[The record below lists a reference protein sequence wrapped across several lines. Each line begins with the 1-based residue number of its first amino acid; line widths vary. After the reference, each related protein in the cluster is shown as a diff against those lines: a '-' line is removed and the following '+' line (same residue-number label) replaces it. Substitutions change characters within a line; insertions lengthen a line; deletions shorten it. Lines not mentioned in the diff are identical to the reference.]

1 MHPLA
6 SGFHSDSDILILIP
20 EERMLLTG
28 DVFWG
33 GNLPAVYLGAS
44 YVALEVVG
52 LFVEQLGLPE
62 WVFIGTVALL
72 LIGLP
77 IVLATAFVQKGWRST
92 PQSETPSSLIEQ
104 SGERRTGGKPTG
116 AAAGVRGLLSW
127 RNAILG
133 GVSAF
138 ALWGVIAAGWLLPHR
153 SSADPGG
160 ALPAETASSTAAIA
174 VLPFAYQGAEEFG
187 YLGEGIVDLLSTK
200 LDGAGELRSVDP
212 RAVLSFV
219 SREQMSSL
227 DPVSGRRVAESFAAG
242 RFVLGSI
249 VEAGGR
255 LTIRASLYD
264 HSAGAVGEANAEGRA
279 EEVFEVVD
287 ELAAQLLAKFGTGPA
302 ARERRIA
309 AVSTSSLPALKAYL
323 EGERADRLGQYQSAV
338 GALQRA
344 VSIDTA
350 YALAYYRL
358 SVVAEYSTLAELAQQ
373 AAEKA
378 FHHAGR
384 LSDRDRRMLE
394 AFRAWRRGA
403 HREAERL
410 YRSLVG
416 SYPDEV
422 EAWFEL
428 GETLFHSNPFH
439 GYSFT
444 DAWGPFGRV
453 LHFDPDNTAAMYH
466 MARIAAFE
474 GRFAAMDSLILRHN
488 QLNPGG
494 DRELEML
501 ALQAFAKRDASA
513 ADVVVARLRQA
524 SDVTLAFAVW
534 DVATWTDNVD
544 GALRLL
550 GLMVDASRSLEV
562 RTAGHAWRA
571 HAHLAR
577 GHWDAA
583 QHELDELA
591 ALNPAE
597 ALEYRALLN
606 AHPVLSVDP
615 AELSELRDRLQAL
628 DANAI
633 PASGNPSVF
642 FNAHDDLHP
651 VIREYL
657 LGALSARLGDYDR
670 AEAHAAALER
680 LGGPSYSGTTAPDLA
695 TGIRALALRERG
707 RSAEALATLD
717 GIGRE
722 VWYNVALASP
732 FYAQTLER
740 LLRAELL
747 FELARDDE
755 AARWYANVCQV
766 GPYEVAYRPV
776 AYLRLGQI
784 NERQGKPAEAVD
796 YYRRFVELWNDADP
810 ELRPMVQT
818 AQRAIEAL
826 SADSDGRR

>member
-1 MHPLA
+1 M
-6 SGFHSDSDILILIP
+6 
-20 EERMLLTG
+20 
-28 DVFWG
+28 
-33 GNLPAVYLGAS
+33 
-44 YVALEVVG
+44 
-52 LFVEQLGLPE
+52 
-62 WVFIGTVALL
+62 
-72 LIGLP
+72 
-77 IVLATAFVQKGWRST
+77 
-92 PQSETPSSLIEQ
+92 
-104 SGERRTGGKPTG
+104 
-116 AAAGVRGLLSW
+116 
-127 RNAILG
+127 
-133 GVSAF
+133 
-138 ALWGVIAAGWLLPHR
+138 
-153 SSADPGG
+153 
-160 ALPAETASSTAAIA
+160 PAESSTRAEAIV
-174 VLPFAYQGAEEFG
+174 VLPFAYQGAEEYG

-200 LDGAGELRSVDP
+200 LDGAGALRSVDP

-219 SREQMSSL
+219 GREQAEGL
-227 DPVSGRRVAESFAAG
+227 DPAGGRRIAESLAAG

-255 LTIRASLYD
+255 LTIRASLYE
-264 HSAGAVGEANAEGRA
+264 SGRTSEAAGEASAEGRA

-287 ELAAQLLAKFGTGPA
+287 DLAAQLLAELGTGPA
-302 ARERRIA
+302 ARTRRIA

-323 EGERADRLGQYQSAV
+323 DGERAFRLGQYQSAV

-378 FHHAGR
+378 VRHAGR
-384 LSDRDRRMLE
+384 LSERDRRMLE

-416 SYPDEV
+416 SYPDEI

-444 DAWGPFGRV
+444 EAWEPFGRV
-453 LHFDPDNTAAMYH
+453 LQLDPDNTAAMYH
-466 MARIAAFE
+466 MARVAAAE
-474 GRFAAMDSLILRHN
+474 QRFADMDSLILRHN
-488 QLNPGG
+488 ELNPGG

-501 ALQAFAKRDASA
+501 ALQAFARQSSKA
-513 ADVVVARLRQA
+513 ADEVVGRLQQA
-524 SDVTLAFAVW
+524 SDVTVAFAVW
-534 DVATWTDNVD
+534 DVATWTDNVE

-550 GLMVDASRSLEV
+550 GLMVDPTRSREV

-577 GHWDAA
+577 GHWGAA
-583 QHELDELA
+583 QRELEQLA
-591 ALNPAE
+591 AFNPAE

-606 AHPVLSVDP
+606 AHPFLSIEA
-615 AELSELRDRLQAL
+615 AEASRLRDRLEVL
-628 DANAI
+628 DPNAV

-642 FNAHDDLHP
+642 YSAHDDLHA
-651 VIREYL
+651 VMREYL
-657 LGALSARLGDYDR
+657 LGILSALLQDNDR
-670 AEAHAAALER
+670 AEMHAAALQE
-680 LGGPSYSGTTAPDLA
+680 LGGPTYSGTTASDLA
-695 TGIRALALRERG
+695 SGIRALALRESG
-707 RSAEALATLD
+707 RNAEALATLD

-740 LLRAELL
+740 MLRAEVL
-747 FELARDDE
+747 FDLGRDDE
-755 AARWYANVCQV
+755 AARWYANVPQV

-776 AYLRLGQI
+776 TYFRLGQI
-784 NERQGKPAEAVD
+784 YERQGKPVEALEN
-796 YYRRFVELWNDADP
+796 YRRFVELWEDADP
-810 ELRPMVQT
+810 ELQPRVD
-818 AQRAIEAL
+818 AARRAIDAL
-826 SADSDGRR
+826 SGEA

>member
-1 MHPLA
+1 MT
-6 SGFHSDSDILILIP
+6 GFHPQTWWDTLRRARLF
-20 EERMLLTG
+20 RVL
-28 DVFWG
+28 
-33 GNLPAVYLGAS
+33 AVYLGAS
-44 YVALEVVG
+44 YVALEAVG
-52 LFVEQLGLPE
+52 LFVEQLGLPD
-62 WVFIGTVALL
+62 WVFLGTVALL

-77 IVLATAFVQKGWRST
+77 IVLATAFVQKGLRSA
-92 PQSETPSSLIEQ
+92 QSNTTPSPDEQ
-104 SGERRTGGKPTG
+104 GGERSAG
-116 AAAGVRGLLSW
+116 AQPAGVSGGVRGLLSW

-133 GVSAF
+133 GVGAF
-138 ALWGVIAAGWLLPHR
+138 ALWGVIAAGWLLLNR
-153 SSADPGG
+153 SSADSGG
-160 ALPAETASSTAAIA
+160 DLPAETAASAAAIA
-174 VLPFAYQGAEEFG
+174 VLPFAYQGAEEYG

-212 RAVLSFV
+212 RAVLSVV
-219 SREQMSSL
+219 SREQLTGL
-227 DPVSGRRVAESFAAG
+227 DPSSGRRVAESLAAG

-264 HSAGAVGEANAEGRA
+264 RSRTTKAVGEASAEARA
-279 EEVFEVVD
+279 EDVFEAVD
-287 ELAAQLLAKFGTGPA
+287 ELAAQLLAGFGTGPA
-302 ARERRIA
+302 ARVRRIA

-323 EGERADRLGQYQSAV
+323 DGERAYRLGQYQSAV
-338 GALQRA
+338 GSLQRA

-358 SVVAEYSTLAELAQQ
+358 SVVAEYSTLAELAQE

-378 FHHAGR
+378 FGHAGR

-403 HREAERL
+403 HSEAQRL

-444 DAWGPFGRV
+444 EAWEPFGRV
-453 LHFDPDNTAAMYH
+453 LYFDPDNTAAMYH

-501 ALQAFAKRDASA
+501 ALQAFAKDDSSA
-513 ADVVVARLRQA
+513 AEAVLARLSQA
-524 SDVTLAFAVW
+524 SDVTVGFALWV
-534 DVATWTDNVD
+534 VATWTHNVD
-544 GALRLL
+544 GALSVL
-550 GLMVDASRSLEV
+550 GLMVDPSRSLEV

-577 GHWDAA
+577 GHWQAGQRDL
-583 QHELDELA
+583 QQLA

-597 ALEYRALLN
+597 ALEYRAILN
-606 AHPVLSVDP
+606 SHPFVSPDP
-615 AELSELRDRLQAL
+615 AELRLLRDRLEAL

-642 FNAHDDLHP
+642 FSAHDDLHP

-657 LGALSARLGDYDR
+657 LGVLSARLADYDR
-670 AEAHAAALER
+670 AAEHAAALEA
-680 LGGPSYSGTTAPDLA
+680 LGGPSYSGTTAADLA
-695 TGIRALALRERG
+695 TGIRALALHERG
-707 RSAEALATLD
+707 RSAEALAALD

-732 FYAQTLER
+732 FYAQTQER
-740 LLRAELL
+740 ILRAELL
-747 FELARDDE
+747 FELGRDDE
-755 AARWYANVCQV
+755 AARWYANVPHV

-776 AYLRLGQI
+776 AYLRLAQI
-784 NERQGKPAEAVD
+784 NQRQGKLDEALD
-796 YYRRFVELWNDADP
+796 YYQRFVELWQDADP
-810 ELRPMVQT
+810 ELQPRVQ
-818 AQRAIEAL
+818 AARQAIEAL
-826 SADSDGRR
+826 SGDGDV

>member
-1 MHPLA
+1 MAGVQPQTWWDTIRRARL
-6 SGFHSDSDILILIP
+6 FRVL
-20 EERMLLTG
+20 
-28 DVFWG
+28 
-33 GNLPAVYLGAS
+33 AVYLGAS

-62 WVFIGTVALL
+62 WVFLGTVVLL

-77 IVLATAFVQKGWRST
+77 VIVATAFVQKGRLSAAKSDATRS
-92 PQSETPSSLIEQ
+92 PEEQ
-104 SGERRTGGKPTG
+104 RRQRSASGQGTG
-116 AAAGVRGLLSW
+116 AAGGVRGLLSW

-133 GVSAF
+133 GVAAF
-138 ALWGVIAAGWLLPHR
+138 ALWGVIAAAWLLLAG
-153 SSADPGG
+153 SSSDSPDAMPV
-160 ALPAETASSTAAIA
+160 ETPPRAAAIA
-174 VLPFAYQGAEEFG
+174 VLPFAYQGAEEYE
-187 YLGEGIVDLLSTK
+187 YLGEGIVDLLSMK
-200 LDGAGELRSVDP
+200 LDGAGELRSADP

-219 SREQMSSL
+219 SRDQMGSL
-227 DPVSGRRVAESFAAG
+227 DPAGGRRVAENVDAG

-249 VEAGGR
+249 IEAGGR
-255 LTIRASLYD
+255 LTIRASVYD
-264 HSAGAVGEANAEGRA
+264 RSRSTEAVGEASAEGRA
-279 EEVFEVVD
+279 EDVFEVVD
-287 ELAAQLLAKFGTGPA
+287 ELAAQLLAEFGTGPA
-302 ARERRIA
+302 ARARRIA

-323 EGERADRLGQYQSAV
+323 DGERAFRLGQYQNAV

-358 SVVAEYSTLAELAQQ
+358 SVVAEYSTLAELAQE

-378 FHHAGR
+378 FQHAGR
-384 LSDRDRRMLE
+384 LSNRDRRMLE

-444 DAWGPFGRV
+444 EAWEPFGRV
-453 LHFDPDNTAAMYH
+453 LYFDPDNTAAMYH

-474 GRFAAMDSLILRHN
+474 GRFADMDSLILRHN

-501 ALQAFAKRDASA
+501 ALQAFAKEDTSA
-513 ADVVVARLRQA
+513 ADDVMARLRQA
-524 SDVTLAFAVW
+524 SDVTVAFAVW
-534 DVATWTDNVD
+534 DVATWTDNVQ
-544 GALRLL
+544 GALRLM
-550 GLMVDASRSLEV
+550 GLMVDPSRSIEV

-571 HAHLAR
+571 HATLAR
-577 GHWDAA
+577 GQWGAA
-583 QHELDELA
+583 QRELDQLA

-606 AHPVLSVDP
+606 AHPFLSP
-615 AELSELRDRLQAL
+615 EPTELSTLRERLLSL
-628 DANAI
+628 DPDAV
-633 PASGNPSVF
+633 PGSENPSVF
-642 FNAHDDLHP
+642 YNAHDDLHP

-657 LGALSARLGDYDR
+657 LGVLSALLEDFDS
-670 AEAHAAALER
+670 AEAHAADLEEID
-680 LGGPSYSGTTAPDLA
+680 GPDYSGTTASDLA
-695 TGIRALALRERG
+695 TGVRALALRESG
-707 RSAEALATLD
+707 RNAEALAALD

-722 VWYNVALASP
+722 IWYNVALASP

-740 LLRAELL
+740 TLRAELL
-747 FELARDDE
+747 FELGRYDE
-755 AARWYANVCQV
+755 AIRWYANVTQT

-776 AYLRLGQI
+776 VQLRLAQI
-784 NERQGKPAEAVD
+784 HERQGKPAEALD
-796 YYRRFVELWNDADP
+796 YYGRFVELWKDADP
-810 ELRPMVQT
+810 TLQARVQV

-826 SADSDGRR
+826 TEKGGK